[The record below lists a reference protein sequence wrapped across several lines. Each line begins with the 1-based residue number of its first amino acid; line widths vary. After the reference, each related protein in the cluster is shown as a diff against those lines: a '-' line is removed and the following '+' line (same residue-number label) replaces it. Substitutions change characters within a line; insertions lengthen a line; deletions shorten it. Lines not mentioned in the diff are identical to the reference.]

1 MELKETNKKGM
12 WISQELIDDKKLD
25 WVNKVIM
32 SQVELKSIISNEELG
47 MILNLHKG
55 NVSKRVSWLEKNEY
69 VKIVIEKKQRKIY
82 STNKNIVSTNAD
94 TKQEVITNAPTNK
107 DRLSIFEIDFTMKE
121 LLDEINY
128 REIK

>member
-1 MELKETNKKGM
+1 MGNNKSDIF
-12 WISQELIDDKKLD
+12 ISQELIDDKKLD
-25 WVNKVIM
+25 CVNKVIM

>member
-1 MELKETNKKGM
+1 MMGNNKRDIF
-12 WISQELIDDKKLD
+12 ISQELIDDKKLD

>member
-1 MELKETNKKGM
+1 MTGVNLCELRNG
-12 WISQELIDDKKLD
+12 
-25 WVNKVIM
+25 VAVCGR
-32 SQVELKSIISNEELG
+32 VELKSIISNEELG

>member
-1 MELKETNKKGM
+1 MGNNKRDIF
-12 WISQELIDDKKLD
+12 ISQELIDDKKLD

>member
-1 MELKETNKKGM
+1 MGNNKRDIF
-12 WISQELIDDKKLD
+12 ISQELIDDKKLD

-69 VKIVIEKKQRKIY
+69 VKIVIEKKKRKIY